1 MSYIPTNW
9 ENGKTPIN
17 AENLN
22 KIEQKL
28 VDLDKNGGG
37 GGGNATVEE
46 MTWAEY
52 ESLSEAE
59 KMDGTLRVITDR
71 KAGVR
76 FGNVD
81 ISGIGDGTVTGAIA
95 ALNSNLSSLTPVD
108 LYSYTQHT
116 AVKDTYVLT
125 KTIKIPANS
134 AFAIT
139 ARPEYYNNKPTG
151 IRICDAENS
160 ENVISY
166 HENSGASDPNGV
178 SCSYSGYVTG
188 EKTLYI
194 YAKWAGSAVNNVEIT
209 GFYISV

>member
-52 ESLSEAE
+52 EALSEEE

-81 ISGIGDGTVTGAIA
+81 ISGIGDGTVTGAIV
-95 ALNSNLSSLTPVD
+95 ALNSNL
-108 LYSYTQHT
+108 
-116 AVKDTYVLT
+116 
-125 KTIKIPANS
+125 
-134 AFAIT
+134 
-139 ARPEYYNNKPTG
+139 
-151 IRICDAENS
+151 
-160 ENVISY
+160 
-166 HENSGASDPNGV
+166 
-178 SCSYSGYVTG
+178 G
-188 EKTLYI
+188 EKVKVKSGSVNLGNDTWAEIAVDDQINIILNICFTVNGAQRYTLFDISTHFTY
-194 YAKWAGSAVNNVEIT
+194 E
-209 GFYISV
+209 YISNKIRVRTVNLPGGTYNYTVAYI